1 MHEKIIDEIYDRME
15 IYGGVTLYNKGEKI
29 SIVPIDDKE
38 GYSFI
43 ASRYDAK
50 FNDGK
55 IAVKWAIDELNGVES
70 WE

>member
-1 MHEKIIDEIYDRME
+1 MDKIDEIYNMLE
-15 IYGGVTLYNKGEKI
+15 IYGGVTLYNKNSKI
-29 SIVPIDDKE
+29 SIVPIEDKE
-38 GYSFI
+38 GYSYI

-55 IAVKWAIDELNGVES
+55 VAVKWAIDELDGVEA